1 MENQM
6 VKSVHLKDHIGDKRN
21 LAENT
26 SLCQR
31 KLIKNCLSS
40 RNTDLSNFQTL
51 TSTRRSE
58 KWNQNNFFLCIV
70 SAIPPISDLKPVA
83 ELDFDEY
90 WNFVEKLVNMI
101 NKKAEIVMQFDMVDC
116 HAVNIFEQH
125 QLVNYLFVDEDLLS
139 VANKKKVL
147 VFYCE
152 FSQQRAPNMYRFLRN
167 LHRKS
172 NQGCYPNLYY
182 FEIYLLDRGYN
193 CFYKQYKDYC
203 EPPNYEPMVAESY
216 KHELITYRQK
226 QKLHYQ
232 LSNNEVL

>member
-6 VKSVHLKDHIGDKRN
+6 VKSVHLKDHIGDKNRLINNEEKNFILKRN

-90 WNFVEKLVNMI
+90 WNFVEKML
-101 NKKAEIVMQFDMVDC
+101 
-116 HAVNIFEQH
+116 
-125 QLVNYLFVDEDLLS
+125 
-139 VANKKKVL
+139 
-147 VFYCE
+147 
-152 FSQQRAPNMYRFLRN
+152 
-167 LHRKS
+167 
-172 NQGCYPNLYY
+172 
-182 FEIYLLDRGYN
+182 
-193 CFYKQYKDYC
+193 
-203 EPPNYEPMVAESY
+203 
-216 KHELITYRQK
+216 
-226 QKLHYQ
+226 
-232 LSNNEVL
+232 